1 MDSIYDGF
9 YKIKRRRD
17 KQIEERTERR
27 ITVKF
32 KSKIEHKKKKRS
44 EQRFNEK

>member
-17 KQIEERTERR
+17 KQIEERTERGIR
-27 ITVKF
+27 VKF
-32 KSKIEHKKKKRS
+32 KRKIDHKKKKRS
-44 EQRFNEK
+44 EQGFNKK